1 MEDIQLLKG
10 DCLELM
16 KDIPDGSIDFICTD
30 LPYETTRLKWDT
42 IIPFNKHIIEK
53 KGEKDIILY
62 ELDYILKRFREG
74 NCNYFKVLDEFN
86 EIAKDGLWEQYNR
99 IIKPNGAI
107 ALFGNQPFTSKLI
120 ITRPELYKYSWIWVK
135 PFPTGF
141 LNSNYRP
148 MLSFEDIAIF
158 SKSGAGAG
166 SKETNMNYFP
176 QGLIQINK
184 KKKNKKGTR
193 GQHIHDTV
201 NCGENNI
208 LNSEKEYQQKYSGYP
223 NNILEC
229 DRDMPQIFPT
239 QKPVPLIEYLIK
251 TYSNEG
257 DIVLDST
264 SGSATT
270 AIASINTKR
279 RCICMEKDE
288 DNFEVGKKRVEEHI
302 KSLQGKLF
310 I

>member
-1 MEDIQLLKG
+1 MQDIQLLHG

-30 LPYETTRLKWDT
+30 LPYQTTRLKWDCP
-42 IIPFNKHIIEK
+42 IDLEFLFLE
-53 KGEKDIILY
+53 Y
-62 ELDYILKRFREG
+62 ERL
-74 NCNYFKVLDEFN
+74 
-86 EIAKDGLWEQYNR
+86 
-99 IIKPNGAI
+99 IKPKGAI
-107 ALFGNQPFTSKLI
+107 ALFSNQPFTSKLI
-120 ITRPELYKYSWIWVK
+120 IAKPQLYRYSWIWLK

-148 MLSFEDIAIF
+148 MLSFEDIVIF

-166 SKETNMNYFP
+166 SKENNMNYYP

-184 KKKNKKGTR
+184 KKKNKKGSR

-201 NCGENNI
+201 NCGQNNI
-208 LNSEKEYQQKYSGYP
+208 LNSEKEYEQKYSGYP
-223 NNILEC
+223 NNVLEF
-229 DRDMPQIFPT
+229 DRDSPQIFAT
-239 QKPVPLIEYLIK
+239 QKPVGLVEYLIK

-257 DIVLDST
+257 DLILDST

-270 AIASINTKR
+270 AIAAINTNR

-288 DNFEVGKKRVEEHI
+288 ANFEVGKKRVDDHI

-310 I
+310 